1 MVVVEKTVD
10 ALIVAQRIESL
21 VYIRYGVQYNVV
33 LPVQFRIIRA
43 AFLSQCQ
50 KGKVVHETLKHIA
63 GSPCFSRLSD
73 VGMPYWDIE
82 GVDLQGNEVR
92 LSDVVERHGVRY
104 VLLDMWASW
113 CAPCREEIP
122 NLVSQYARF
131 RDNGFE
137 IYGMSFDG
145 NRESWS
151 NTVENY
157 GMTWAN
163 VMAECPDG
171 PRSSKVWAEY
181 GMLGVPW
188 NYLIDAS
195 TGDIVAKN
203 LHGDELVAKLES
215 LFGMD

>member
-1 MVVVEKTVD
+1 M
-10 ALIVAQRIESL
+10 
-21 VYIRYGVQYNVV
+21 
-33 LPVQFRIIRA
+33 
-43 AFLSQCQ
+43 C
-50 KGKVVHETLKHIA
+50 
-63 GSPCFSRLSD
+63 
-73 VGMPYWDIE
+73 
-82 GVDLQGNEVR
+82 EVR

>member
-1 MVVVEKTVD
+1 MKTG
-10 ALIVAQRIESL
+10 Q
-21 VYIRYGVQYNVV
+21 
-33 LPVQFRIIRA
+33 
-43 AFLSQCQ
+43 
-50 KGKVVHETLKHIA
+50 
-63 GSPCFSRLSD
+63 SRSK
-73 VGMPYWDIE
+73 
-82 GVDLQGNEVR
+82 
-92 LSDVVERHGVRY
+92 
-104 VLLDMWASW
+104 
-113 CAPCREEIP
+113 PCRQRRKGPSTSIAP
-122 NLVSQYARF
+122 TMRGS
-131 RDNGFE
+131 
-137 IYGMSFDG
+137 M
-145 NRESWS
+145 ESWS